1 MNYQVT
7 VRHGKKNQR
16 YHTVW
21 VEAPDAVAALRQAAD
36 LIPGEMAGEV
46 DLVELRQAPDLEKAR
61 DFPEGL

>member
-21 VEAPDAVAALRQAAD
+21 VEAPDAVAALREAAD
-36 LIPGEMAGEV
+36 QIPEEMVAKV
-46 DLVELRQAPDLEKAR
+46 DLVELRESPDLEKTR
-61 DFPEGL
+61 PFPEGL